1 MTLLDDRVTVTTPA
15 ETSARPGRSWERLAL
30 FALLGATAVL
40 YLWGLGASGWANNYY
55 AAAVQAGSQD
65 WKAWLFGS
73 LDPGNAITVDKPPAA
88 LWVMGLSARI
98 FGFSP
103 FSMLLPEALMGVGA
117 VALLYASVRRCSGP
131 AAGLIAGAVMA
142 LTPVAAVMFRYNNPD
157 ALLVLLLTA
166 AAYFMLRA
174 IDSGATRWIV
184 LAGTAIGFAFLT
196 KMLQAALVLPAFA
209 LVFLLAA
216 PGRTWKRLWQLLI
229 GAAAMAIS
237 GGWLIAL
244 VNLWPAESRPY
255 IGGSTDNSLLQL
267 ALGYNGVQRVAG
279 ETGPAGNN
287 NPMFG
292 GSSGIGRLFAQSMG
306 TEVSWLLPAA
316 LIGLVAGVW
325 FTARTDR
332 TGRVRA
338 HLLLWGGWLLVS
350 GAVFSFMEGVIH
362 PYYTVALA
370 PAIAALIGIS
380 VRELWQGREFFSSRA
395 VLATMSASTGVWAFI
410 LLNRTPDWL
419 PALRW
424 IVLVGSIA
432 AAAVMAVGA
441 HRLGSRDRCGRRHRA
456 TVRPRRTGSLF
467 DRHGRPVTQWAGA
480 RGRTRQRRV
489 RPRTRKSAEGTR
501 HRQRRAAAIADGRPK
516 PLGRGNRRVHVGERD
531 PAADRCFDHGD
542 RRLQRIGQLAH
553 AGAVPAVCRGPPGS
567 LLHRRQGGRPARAQR
582 HRKRDHRLGGATF
595 HRHGRR
601 WNDCVRP
608 DLTSRVSAVTSGR
621 WPAGI
626 LRWCRTAPRRGL
638 RAPPR

>member
-88 LWVMGLSARI
+88 LWMMGLSARI

-229 GAAAMAIS
+229 GTAAMAIS

-350 GAVFSFMEGVIH
+350 GTVFSFMEGVIH

-441 HRLGSRDRCGRRHRA
+441 HRLGRA
-456 TVRPRRTGSLF
+456 IAAV
-467 DRHGRPVTQWAGA
+467 
-480 RGRTRQRRV
+480 
-489 RPRTRKSAEGTR
+489 
-501 HRQRRAAAIADGRPK
+501 AAIALLFGLAAPAAYSIDTVTRSHSGPVPAAGPGSVAFGPGPGSRPK
-516 PLGRGNRRVHVGERD
+516 ERATDNAALQPLLTGAQSRWAAATVGSMSASGIQLQTGASIMAIGGFSGSDNSPTLEQFQQYVAGHQVRYFIAGKAEGPRGRNGTASAITAWVEQHFTATDVG
-531 PAADRCFDHGD
+531 GTT
-542 RRLQRIGQLAH
+542 
-553 AGAVPAVCRGPPGS
+553 VY
-567 LLHRRQGGRPARAQR
+567 
-582 HRKRDHRLGGATF
+582 
-595 HRHGRR
+595 
-601 WNDCVRP
+601 
-608 DLTSRVSAVTSGR
+608 DLTS
-621 WPAGI
+621 PAG
-626 LRWCRTAPRRGL
+626 
-638 RAPPR
+638 